1 MSRGSRPPVRSV
13 ASPTVLS
20 RRLFSPD
27 PVLHRIAPFGLA
39 ASTGTAL
46 VVDLDPAAAPLP
58 GPTLADLAVDGL
70 TADHLR
76 SSRRGVA
83 VVANG
88 GVTEAEVQDLV
99 ADLVSGWPAVVF
111 RVPPGSPSSIPVL
124 PLDPPEVRPA
134 RAMRAVWQS
143 SVVGSQAP
151 GVVLPPLARSAVRQ
165 MCRGQVE
172 PRRRWVKAWADIWEP
187 SWT

>member
-1 MSRGSRPPVRSV
+1 
-13 ASPTVLS
+13 VLT

-46 VVDLDPAAAPLP
+46 IIDLDPTAAPLP

-70 TADHLR
+70 TSDHLR
-76 SSRRGVA
+76 TSRSGVA

-88 GVTEAEVQDLV
+88 GVTEADARDLIGH
-99 ADLVSGWPAVVF
+99 LVSGWPAVVF
-111 RVPPGSPSSIPVL
+111 RVPPESASSIPIL
-124 PLDPPEVRPA
+124 PLDPPEIRPVRA
-134 RAMRAVWQS
+134 LRAVWQS
-143 SVVGSQAP
+143 SVPGSKAP
-151 GVVLPPLARSAVRQ
+151 GLVLPPLSRAAVRR
-165 MCRGQVE
+165 MCRGQIE
-172 PRRRWVKAWADIWEP
+172 PRHRWVKAWAEIWEP